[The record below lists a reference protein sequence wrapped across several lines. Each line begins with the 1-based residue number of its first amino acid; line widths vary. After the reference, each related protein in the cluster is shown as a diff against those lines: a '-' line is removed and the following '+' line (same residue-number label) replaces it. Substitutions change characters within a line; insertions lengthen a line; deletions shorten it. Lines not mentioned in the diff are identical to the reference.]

1 MCFRM
6 AVFMKHHLIS
16 LVNEDSKAIGL
27 MLAGDLYR
35 GTIENWISITDF
47 DVSLFNVFQ
56 MNIIFLTNHEAHT
69 IPSGIDT
76 LPD

>member
-1 MCFRM
+1 
-6 AVFMKHHLIS
+6 
-16 LVNEDSKAIGL
+16 

-35 GTIENWISITDF
+35 GTIENWISIIGF

-69 IPSGIDT
+69 IPSGIHT
-76 LPD
+76 LAWLKITGEGSYPNNF